1 MIPGHQEAEPIIEGL
16 HTIRPDGL
24 LRETRRWRKH
34 FDMCCGRATLPAMS
48 QTATVHARLDAKT
61 KQESEAVLRKIGM
74 TPTDAVR
81 LLYRQIALRG
91 EFPVELRV
99 PNSLTAKTLAKSD
112 RNEEIDVFDSVE
124 ELTASWTKE

>member
-1 MIPGHQEAEPIIEGL
+1 
-16 HTIRPDGL
+16 
-24 LRETRRWRKH
+24 
-34 FDMCCGRATLPAMS
+34 MS

-91 EFPVELRV
+91 EFPVELRA